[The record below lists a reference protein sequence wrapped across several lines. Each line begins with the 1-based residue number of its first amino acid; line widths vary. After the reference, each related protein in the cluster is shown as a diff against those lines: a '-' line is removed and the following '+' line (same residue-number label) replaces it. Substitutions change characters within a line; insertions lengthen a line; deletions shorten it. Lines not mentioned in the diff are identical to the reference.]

1 MALPLASLGGSL
13 FHLRL
18 GIDEKILRSVLVF
31 LFLALALR
39 LGGKRELA
47 QINVLDLAVLLLA
60 SNALQNALIGNDST
74 VTGGMIGAGTLFLA
88 NYVFVR
94 ITYRNAMLRRV
105 LEGRPRVLLRNGKLD
120 RKAMAKEAITEE
132 ELVDQLLDKGMSSF
146 DQAGL
151 IILETNGKLVFLTR
165 DQAKRLRP
173 DMLAVEDPT

>member
-18 GIDEKILRSVLVF
+18 GIDEKILRSLLVF
-31 LFLALALR
+31 IFLVFALR

-74 VTGGMIGAGTLFLA
+74 VTGGVVGAGTLFLA
-88 NYVFVR
+88 NYLFVR
-94 ITYRNAMLRRV
+94 ITYRNAGVRRV

-120 RKAMAKEAITEE
+120 HKAMAKEAITEV
-132 ELVDQLLDKGMSSF
+132 ELEDQLLEKGMTSF
-146 DQAGL
+146 DSVGL
-151 IILETNGKLVFLTR
+151 IVLETNGKLVFLNR
-165 DQAKRLRP
+165 EQAKRLKP
-173 DMLAVEDPT
+173 ELVEQPG